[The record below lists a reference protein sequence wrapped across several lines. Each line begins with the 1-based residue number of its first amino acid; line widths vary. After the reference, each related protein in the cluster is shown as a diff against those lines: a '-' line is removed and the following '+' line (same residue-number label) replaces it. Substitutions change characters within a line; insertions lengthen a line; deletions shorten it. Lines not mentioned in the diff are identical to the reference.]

1 MKFKGLQLQDT
12 LIHSR
17 IPFRSLSKQ
26 NLLGVLSEGNVLM
39 HDFVIRANF
48 TPERKILRICTCW
61 MLRHGVRIVC
71 IKCNNDHN
79 FVKIYQNL
87 PKFGNLK
94 KIDNL
99 NFPVTWPLMVES
111 RRESKTKNG
120 VYVFNI
126 YLIYTATKYILN
138 TVVLL
143 LYHYFLLESG
153 RKGWLT
159 FLFN

>member
-1 MKFKGLQLQDT
+1 MIFNHLVNLGQRFLEFTVSFGLLSGKNWMKFKGLQLQDT

-17 IPFRSLSKQ
+17 IPFPSLSKQ

-39 HDFVIRANF
+39 YDFVIRANF
-48 TPERKILRICTCW
+48 ICTCW
-61 MLRHGVRIVC
+61 VLRHGVRIIC

-79 FVKIYQNL
+79 FGKIYQHF

-111 RRESKTKNG
+111 RRENKIKNG

-126 YLIYTATKYILN
+126 YLIYTATQYI
-138 TVVLL
+138 
-143 LYHYFLLESG
+143 
-153 RKGWLT
+153 
-159 FLFN
+159 